1 MKFVFAFLIALLV
14 AFAAGYFQG
23 MQEPREPT
31 FAERVYHQIDLKK
44 ERTRK

>member
-1 MKFVFAFLIALLV
+1 MRWIFAFLIALLV

-31 FAERVYHQIDLKK
+31 FAERVYHQQDLKK
-44 ERTRK
+44 ARRCK

>member
-1 MKFVFAFLIALLV
+1 MKLVFAFLIALLV

-31 FAERVYHQIDLKK
+31 FAERVYHHQDLKK
-44 ERTRK
+44 ARHCK